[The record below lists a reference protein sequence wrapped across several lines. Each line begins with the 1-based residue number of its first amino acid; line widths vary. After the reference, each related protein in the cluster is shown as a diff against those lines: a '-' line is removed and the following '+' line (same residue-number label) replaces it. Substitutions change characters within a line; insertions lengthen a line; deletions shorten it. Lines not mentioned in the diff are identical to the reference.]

1 MENVRISSEYVHI
14 DLDSDTKCL
23 THNCGLEAVVITNGE
38 ARIAHS
44 TYDVKFSYE
53 HQEGYDEVTLVW
65 ITPRADINEKAEE
78 ILNKIRQSDG
88 PKPTDTSMSLVDQLK
103 RNQDKMKDDLL
114 DSHNENLIDF
124 LKRG

>member
-14 DLDSDTKCL
+14 DLDQDTKCL
-23 THNCGLEAVVITNGE
+23 THNCGLDAIEITNGE

-65 ITPRADINEKAEE
+65 VTPRADHRQEAED

-88 PKPTDTSMSLVDQLK
+88 PKPSDSSINLVDKLK
-103 RNQDKMKDDLL
+103 GDLE
-114 DSHNENLIDF
+114 DSHNESLVDF
-124 LKRG
+124 LKKG

>member
-1 MENVRISSEYVHI
+1 MENVRISNEYVHI

-38 ARIAHS
+38 ARIAHG

-53 HQEGYDEVTLVW
+53 HQEGYDEITLVW
-65 ITPRADINEKAEE
+65 ITPRADHRQKAED
-78 ILNKIRQSDG
+78 ILNEIRQSDG
-88 PKPTDTSMSLVDQLK
+88 PKASDSDLSLV
-103 RNQDKMKDDLL
+103 
-114 DSHNENLIDF
+114 DF